1 MSPLEWAAA
10 ALLLINVWLAA
21 QRSLWNYAFA
31 LAAVSLYL
39 IIFYEARLYSDAAL
53 QLIFIALN
61 LYGLWNWAH
70 AAKNGAGRAADAEDH
85 AVPVGWMSSAA
96 RAGWL
101 AAMVGL
107 WLAWSSAMAHFTDAV
122 VPYMDG
128 AVLVMSV
135 AAQWLMARRR
145 VESWWLWAAVDVV
158 AVPLYVSR
166 ELYVTGVVYLILL
179 IIAVRG
185 AVQWQRAAGRVR
197 PVTA

>member
-1 MSPLEWAAA
+1 MSPLEWVAA

-61 LYGLWNWAH
+61 LYGLWNWRQ
-70 AAKNGAGRAADAEDH
+70 AAKGGAGPRVDAENQ
-85 AVPVGWMSSAA
+85 AIPVGWMGGAA
-96 RAGWL
+96 RAGWA

-107 WLAWSSAMAHFTDAV
+107 WLAWSSAMAHFTDAA
-122 VPYMDG
+122 VPYIDG

-145 VESWWLWAAVDVV
+145 VESWWLWVAVDLV
-158 AVPLYVSR
+158 AVPLYASR
-166 ELYVTGVVYLILL
+166 DLYVTGGVYLILL

-185 AVQWQRAAGRVR
+185 AVQWRRAAGRTEL
-197 PVTA
+197 VTA